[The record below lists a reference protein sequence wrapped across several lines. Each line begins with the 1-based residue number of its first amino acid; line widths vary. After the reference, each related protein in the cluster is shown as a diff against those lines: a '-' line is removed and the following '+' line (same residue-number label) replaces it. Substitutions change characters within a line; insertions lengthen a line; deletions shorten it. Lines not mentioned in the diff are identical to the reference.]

1 MLATETQYPDPG
13 STRQQF
19 SDFESHEVRGPS
31 PGWAGRRELV
41 LGRAAPFT
49 CPPSSS
55 QYLASQHKH
64 HSPHGAA
71 RREIMQSLS
80 STFQCYARYLTAV
93 LLSHSIK

>member
-1 MLATETQYPDPG
+1 MLATETQYPG

-49 CPPSSS
+49 CPP
-55 QYLASQHKH
+55 YNN
-64 HSPHGAA
+64 
-71 RREIMQSLS
+71 
-80 STFQCYARYLTAV
+80 STALINKQAGT
-93 LLSHSIK
+93 KT